1 MGLRPLADVRAR
13 NAGDLRGLNLETV
26 LAVAMQ
32 HDGPFTRAELIRAT
46 GLSAPTVG
54 TLVSQLMQI
63 GVVSDLGTGPS
74 RGGRR
79 PSSMEF
85 NARHGY
91 VAGIDLGPTRTRL
104 ALADLRGE
112 RLADRIMPTPPRLGP
127 QALLARIAA
136 ALRALMDETGVPAS
150 RLVAVGAGAPG
161 AVDRDRGLVTS
172 APNLQGWT
180 QVPMRDLLES
190 ALSAPVQ
197 VENDVNLAVLG
208 EHWRG
213 AARGHDTCAF
223 VFVGT
228 GIGAGILIGGE
239 LHRGHHYMAGEIG
252 VMCMGPQFVD
262 VDYGE
267 RGCFE
272 TLAGLH
278 GLAERWPQA
287 SRQDPAGW
295 VSGLFEAAM
304 SGDRRARKIVDD
316 TARLIAIAVA
326 NVAAVVDPTLI
337 VLGGA
342 LFAQAESLV
351 HDVRKLVER
360 IYPSPIEIVPSAL
373 GKDAPLSGCLLMAAN
388 DARERLRHELREAR
402 TASAG

>member
-1 MGLRPLADVRAR
+1 
-13 NAGDLRGLNLETV
+13 
-26 LAVAMQ
+26 
-32 HDGPFTRAELIRAT
+32 
-46 GLSAPTVG
+46 
-54 TLVSQLMQI
+54 VSTEKI
-63 GVVSDLGTGPS
+63 ASTD
-74 RGGRR
+74 RII
-79 PSSMEF
+79 
-85 NARHGY
+85 
-91 VAGIDLGPTRTRL
+91 GIDLGGTKIFGGLVDPFGHLEHETYVAHGGQDAPPGDERVFERL
-104 ALADLRGE
+104 VEFVHTLAGTALAAGCKVRGV
-112 RLADRIMPTPPRLGP
+112 
-127 QALLARIAA
+127 
-136 ALRALMDETGVPAS
+136 GV
-150 RLVAVGAGAPG
+150 GAPG
-161 AVDRDRGLVTS
+161 ITRADGLVVAS
-172 APNLQGWT
+172 AQLGWREM
-180 QVPMRDLLES
+180 PLRARLLER
-190 ALSAPVQ
+190 LQLPVQ

-252 VMCMGPQFVD
+252 VMCMGPQYVD
-262 VDYGE
+262 ADYGE

-287 SRQDPAGW
+287 SREDPAGW
-295 VSGLFEAAM
+295 VAGLFEAAM
-304 SGDRRARKIVDD
+304 SGDRRARKIVDE
-316 TARLIAIAVA
+316 TARLIAIGVA

-373 GKDAPLSGCLLMAAN
+373 GKDAPLSGSLLMAAN
-388 DARERLRHELREAR
+388 DARDRLRHELREAR